1 MRLSERARSLKITL
15 WTLIVPPT
23 VWAAH
28 FLLCYILAATMCAKG
43 AFDLSFRGYG
53 WIVAAATLIALI
65 LVAGTGIIA
74 RWQEKIADDPP
85 PHDRGTE
92 EARLRF
98 LAKSTEL
105 LAGLSFIAIL
115 FTALPVIFLQDC
127 R

>member
-1 MRLSERARSLKITL
+1 MKLSDRARNLRITL

-28 FLLCYILAATMCAKG
+28 FLFCYILAATMCARG
-43 AFDLSFRGYG
+43 AFDLTFFSYD
-53 WIVAAATLIALI
+53 WIVAGVTLIALI
-65 LVAGTGIIA
+65 LVTGSGIIA